1 MAMPRVD
8 MRIWSSVLQDIY
20 IAPPYTLLW
29 YLAGFQTQS
38 PFHGRDSEAVTED
51 SHAWGLNEIYGL
63 ELPTNEGIK
72 RCHWLKLLS
81 PSTNAMNKI
90 VTFEKFERYPSLSWT
105 SWTSNVA
112 IGITSFKML
121 LDLMFRLSSLIRCG
135 MAVNRLCVLSYSQ
148 GELFTASRQKCTIK
162 IDPKLWEDQFLPLEL
177 LKIGYLNII
186 LSCLLHIVSVT
197 LSCAHEPDLYR
208 VGTTLQ

>member
-1 MAMPRVD
+1 MIQCSARH
-8 MRIWSSVLQDIY
+8 LHHTTIY
-20 IAPPYTLLW
+20 IIVVFSRFSDPKV
-29 YLAGFQTQS
+29 

-81 PSTNAMNKI
+81 PSTNALNKI
-90 VTFEKFERYPSLSWT
+90 VTFGKFERYPSLSWT

-121 LDLMFRLSSLIRCG
+121 LDLMFRLSSHLMWYGSEQIL
-135 MAVNRLCVLSYSQ
+135 RLVQPSYSQ
-148 GELFTASRQKCTIK
+148 PADKNAQQSKLTQNFGK
-162 IDPKLWEDQFLPLEL
+162 INF
-177 LKIGYLNII
+177 Y
-186 LSCLLHIVSVT
+186 H
-197 LSCAHEPDLYR
+197 
-208 VGTTLQ
+208 

>member
-1 MAMPRVD
+1 MIQCSARC
-8 MRIWSSVLQDIY
+8 LHHTTTY
-20 IAPPYTLLW
+20 IIVVFSRFSDPKV
-29 YLAGFQTQS
+29 

-63 ELPTNEGIK
+63 KLPVNEGIK

-90 VTFEKFERYPSLSWT
+90 VTFGKFERYPSLSWT

-121 LDLMFRLSSLIRCG
+121 SDLMFRLSSLIQCG
-135 MAVNRLCVLSYSQ
+135 MAVNKSCVLSYSQ
-148 GELFTASRQKCTIK
+148 GELFTASRQKCTTIK
-162 IDPKLWEDQFLPLEL
+162 TKTKTLGRLISTDRAAKDW
-177 LKIGYLNII
+177 
-186 LSCLLHIVSVT
+186 LS
-197 LSCAHEPDLYR
+197 
-208 VGTTLQ
+208 